1 MRIAIYLI
9 FFGLVGCASP
19 QLPQGPE
26 ADLSKT
32 SMIRLGTEQ
41 TEVLNIMGM
50 YPQKTEISDGV
61 TEWHYCATGYGMDE
75 FVAVY
80 FAEEKV
86 VAMKNYQVTEHDSQ
100 GIYGHCSKFVKMG
113 TYREPA
119 DVKEIRVR
127 YTNTNT
133 KPYYVD

>member
-1 MRIAIYLI
+1 MLTAGAAVAAR
-9 FFGLVGCASP
+9 
-19 QLPQGPE
+19 PE

-41 TEVLNIMGM
+41 TEVLKIMGM

-86 VAMKNYQVTEHDSQ
+86 VAMKN
-100 GIYGHCSKFVKMG
+100 
-113 TYREPA
+113 
-119 DVKEIRVR
+119 
-127 YTNTNT
+127 T
-133 KPYYVD
+133 KLRSMTAKASMVIAQNS